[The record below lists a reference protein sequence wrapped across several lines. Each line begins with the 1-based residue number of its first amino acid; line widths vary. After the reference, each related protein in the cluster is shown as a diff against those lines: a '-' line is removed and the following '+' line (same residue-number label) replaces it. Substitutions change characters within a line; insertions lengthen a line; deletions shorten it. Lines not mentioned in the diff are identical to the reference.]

1 MHPILV
7 YKLCA
12 PTDNELIVVNLVQ
25 NTPQKVVSIAPFK
38 LVKFVETGL
47 WPTKNLLEQT
57 DDNRWEATVLMLV

>member
-7 YKLCA
+7 YKSCA
-12 PTDNELIVVNLVQ
+12 PTNNELIVVNLVQ

-57 DDNRWEATVLMLV
+57 NDNRWEATVLMLV